1 MSKPRFST
9 KTTQKSLLPGFELMQ
24 LRAIHAASPASQIA
38 KHGKKGGHHGRPCS
52 MQYWSITC
60 EQLSLAFEW
69 NLDNNDTFDVHKGDG
84 SVVVVVQQR
93 RGLPIGGHL
102 SAAYIELVAMRED
115 TNAGGLQYS

>member
-1 MSKPRFST
+1 
-9 KTTQKSLLPGFELMQ
+9 
-24 LRAIHAASPASQIA
+24 
-38 KHGKKGGHHGRPCS
+38 

-69 NLDNNDTFDVHKGDG
+69 NPNNNDTFEVHKGDG